1 MPASAAPVV
10 AVASEMGWYSA
21 RSASERAAA
30 VGESPYSQ
38 SAVEL
43 GSLFVGGTAASGCS
57 YGLRIDGFAG
67 AIGRLTTILLG
78 FLLGDVL
85 PSVDLEV
92 LIV

>member
-43 GSLFVGGTAASGCS
+43 GSLFVGGTAASSVAWPWSVGCP
-57 YGLRIDGFAG
+57 RVMQRDQ
-67 AIGRLTTILLG
+67 
-78 FLLGDVL
+78 
-85 PSVDLEV
+85 LEV
-92 LIV
+92 R